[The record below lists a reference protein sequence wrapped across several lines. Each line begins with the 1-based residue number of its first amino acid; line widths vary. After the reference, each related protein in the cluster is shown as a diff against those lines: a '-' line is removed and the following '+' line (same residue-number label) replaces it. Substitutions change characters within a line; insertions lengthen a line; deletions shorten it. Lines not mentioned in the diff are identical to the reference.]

1 MKTFPKPLSAGE
13 EREYLKR
20 CSEGDQE
27 ARDVLVLR
35 NMRLVAHVVKKYQGT
50 DYDMEDLISLGTIGL
65 IKAINTFKTDK
76 GSRLATYAAKC
87 VENAILSPMRFYS
100 REKSPSKD
108 CSHIGRYLQSF
119 QMKIISCA
127 EQIGISRGHYIDY
140 EVGYVDYYPKEVVD
154 RLADFYHIPVEDLLD
169 EYNLFLY
176 KGQGKMLKECREKM
190 GLKKKPFARMLHV
203 DPNTYRNWE
212 SDKKRMFKLT
222 WEKYFREVLLAN
234 QNASNQNNI

>member
-50 DYDMEDLISLGTIGL
+50 DYDMEDLISVGTIGL

-140 EVGYVDYYPKEVVD
+140 EVGYVDYYPKEVVN